1 MTTEEISAN
10 IILYPRG
17 VFEGVVMK
25 EKFDVAGMTC
35 AACQANVE
43 KAVGKVPGVQE
54 VSVSLLTGSM
64 QVEFEDSV
72 SPEAII
78 GAVRHAGYGAQI
90 AGASAGQ
97 KSAPADI
104 AGEEIRGMKTRFWWS
119 LGFLIPLMYVS
130 MHHMFQ
136 MWFGL
141 PVPGFIAGFLHGNE
155 NALNFALVQFLL
167 VLPILYLNRK
177 YFIVGFKT
185 LLHGSP
191 NMDSLIAVGASA
203 AMVYGIF
210 AIFRISYGLGHGDM
224 AVVQQYSAD
233 LYFESAGMILT
244 LITLGKFLETRSK
257 GKTSEA
263 ISKLMDLAPKTAVVL
278 RDGEEIEIGIE
289 QVQAGDILPVRPGQ
303 RVPVDGV
310 LLEGSSAVD
319 ESALTGE
326 SLPVEKQAGDP
337 LYTASINKT
346 GYFTM
351 RAEKVGSDTTL
362 SKIIEL
368 VEEAAASK
376 APISKLADKVA
387 GIFVPVVMT
396 IAVIAAAVWLLLGKG
411 AEFALSIG
419 ISVLV
424 ISCPCALGLAT
435 PVAIMVGTGKGAEQ
449 GILVKSAAALE
460 TAHKVKTV
468 ILDKTGTLTE
478 GKPAVTDLQ
487 PENGVG
493 EEELLRLAASLEKP
507 SEHPL
512 AEAILQE
519 AQARGLELL
528 AAEAFEALPGKGLR
542 AQIEGK
548 QYFAGNTALMQE
560 QGIALPDE
568 STAQAQML
576 EEQGKTVLYFAE
588 QGKLLGK
595 AAVAD
600 RPKPTSRQ
608 AVAELKAMGIDVVML
623 TGDNERTAKAI
634 ASQLGIEKVIAQ
646 VLPADKEKAVRE
658 EQKSG
663 RKVAMVGD
671 GINDAPALARAD
683 VGIAIGAGADIAMES
698 ADIVLMRG
706 DLLDAVAAFQ
716 LSRAVLRN
724 IKENLFWA
732 FFYNSVGI
740 PLAAGV
746 FFGVLGWRLSPMF
759 GAAAM
764 SLSSVCVVGNALRLK
779 LFRPKYHYGKIELS
793 KQGADE
799 MKKIV
804 HVNGM
809 SCAHCQAAV
818 EKALMGVAGVEKAE
832 VNLKKKLAEVKLAA
846 EVSDAALMDA
856 VNEAGFEAVSVE
868 EK

>member
-1 MTTEEISAN
+1 
-10 IILYPRG
+10 
-17 VFEGVVMK
+17 MK
-25 EKFDVAGMTC
+25 EKFDVTGMTC

-43 KAVGKVPGVQE
+43 KAVCKVPGVQE
-54 VSVSLLTGSM
+54 VSVSLLTNSM

-78 GAVRHAGYGAQI
+78 GAVHHAGYQAQL
-90 AGASAGQ
+90 AGSGASAQQ
-97 KSAPADI
+97 KSASADI

-141 PVPGFIAGFLHGNE
+141 PVPGFIANFLHGNE
-155 NALNFALVQFLL
+155 NALNFALTQFLL

-185 LLHGSP
+185 LFHGSP

-203 AMVYGIF
+203 AMIYGIF

-263 ISKLMDLAPKTAVVL
+263 ISKLMDLAPKTAIVL
-278 RDGEEIEIGIE
+278 RDGVEIEIGIE
-289 QVQAGDILPVRPGQ
+289 QVQVGDILPVRPGQ

-326 SLPVEKQAGDP
+326 SLPVEKQAGDK

-351 RAEKVGSDTTL
+351 RAEKVGADTTL

-387 GIFVPVVMT
+387 GIFVPVVMS
-396 IAVIAAAVWLLLGKG
+396 IAIVAAVVWLLLGKG

-487 PENGVG
+487 PEEGVG
-493 EEELLRLAASLEKP
+493 KEKLLALAASLEKP

-512 AEAILQE
+512 AEAQS
-519 AQARGLELL
+519 LELL
-528 AAEAFEALPGKGLR
+528 ATEAFEALPGKGLR
-542 AQIEGK
+542 AQIDGK
-548 QYFAGNTALMQE
+548 QYFAGNIALMQE
-560 QGIALPDE
+560 QGIALSE
-568 STAQAQML
+568 QSVAQAQKL

-595 AAVAD
+595 VAVAD
-600 RPKPTSRQ
+600 RPKPTSQQ

-658 EQKSG
+658 EQKSD

-746 FFGVLGWRLSPMF
+746 FYGVLGWRLSPMF

-764 SLSSVCVVGNALRLK
+764 SLSSVCVVSNALRLK
-779 LFRPKYHYGKIELS
+779 LFRPKYHYGKIESS

-809 SCAHCQAAV
+809 SCAHCQASV
-818 EKALMGVAGVEKAE
+818 EKALMGVAGVEKAT

-846 EVSDAALMDA
+846 EVSDEALMNA

>member
-1 MTTEEISAN
+1 
-10 IILYPRG
+10 
-17 VFEGVVMK
+17 MK
-25 EKFDVAGMTC
+25 EKFDVSGMTC

-43 KAVGKVPGVQE
+43 KSVSKVPGVQE
-54 VSVSLLTGSM
+54 VSVSLLTNSM
-64 QVEFEDSV
+64 QVEHDEGV
-72 SPEAII
+72 GAEEII
-78 GAVRHAGYGAQI
+78 AAVRHAGYDARM
-90 AGASAGQ
+90 AGAAG
-97 KSAPADI
+97 KAEKKPIDV
-104 AGEEIRGMKTRFWWS
+104 AGEEIRGMRTQFWWS

-130 MHHMFQ
+130 MHHMFW

-141 PVPGFIAGFLHGNE
+141 PVPAFVSNFLDGNA
-155 NALNFALVQFLL
+155 NALNFAFLQFLL

-177 YFIVGFKT
+177 YFIVGYKT
-185 LLHGSP
+185 LFHGSP

-203 AMVYGIF
+203 AMIYGIF
-210 AIFRISYGLGHGDM
+210 AIFRISYGLGYGDM
-224 AVVQQYSAD
+224 AVVEQYSAD

-263 ISKLMDLAPKTAVVL
+263 ISKLMDLAPKTAIVL
-278 RDGEEIEIGIE
+278 RDGKEIEVDIE
-289 QVQAGDILPVRPGQ
+289 QVQVGDILPVRPGQ
-303 RVPVDGV
+303 RIPVDGV
-310 LLEGSSAVD
+310 LIEGSSAVD

-326 SLPVEKQAGDP
+326 SLPVEKQKGDK

-351 RAEKVGSDTTL
+351 KAEKVGSDTTL

-387 GIFVPVVMT
+387 GVFVPVVMA
-396 IAVIAAAVWLLLGKG
+396 IAVIAAITWLLLGKG
-411 AEFALSIG
+411 VEFALSIG

-435 PVAIMVGTGKGAEQ
+435 PVAIMVGTGKGAEL
-449 GILVKSAAALE
+449 GVLIKSAAALE

-478 GKPAVTDLQ
+478 GKPAVTDLAAQ
-487 PENGVG
+487 PGVE

-519 AQARGLELL
+519 AQARGMQLKT
-528 AAEAFEALPGKGLR
+528 AEAFRALPGKGLS
-542 AQIEGK
+542 AELEGR
-548 QYFAGNTALMQE
+548 QYYAGNAALMQE
-560 QGIALPDE
+560 QNIAFSEDVRARAE
-568 STAQAQML
+568 EL
-576 EEQGKTVLYFAE
+576 EAQGKTVLYFADA
-588 QGKLLGK
+588 QRLLG
-595 AAVAD
+595 AIAVAD
-600 RPKPTSRQ
+600 RPKPTSKQ
-608 AVAELKAMGIDVVML
+608 AVAEFGAMGIDVVML

-634 ASQLGIEKVIAQ
+634 AKHLGIQRVIAQ
-646 VLPADKEKAVRE
+646 VLPADKEKVVRE
-658 EQKSG
+658 EQKKG

-706 DLLDAVAAFQ
+706 DLLGAVSAFQ

-732 FFYNSVGI
+732 FFYNSIGI

-746 FFGVLGWRLSPMF
+746 FYLALGLRLSPMF

-764 SLSSVCVVGNALRLK
+764 SLSSVCVVSNALRLK
-779 LFRPKYHYGKIELS
+779 LFRPKYQYGKINEKEGE
-793 KQGADE
+793 KQ

-818 EKALMGVAGVEKAE
+818 EKALMGVAGVATAK
-832 VNLKKKLAEVKLAA
+832 VNLKKKLAEVELSA
-846 EVSDAALMDA
+846 EVSDEALLAA
-856 VNEAGFEAVSVE
+856 VNDAGYEAVSVE
-868 EK
+868 TK

>member
-1 MTTEEISAN
+1 
-10 IILYPRG
+10 
-17 VFEGVVMK
+17 MK
-25 EKFDVAGMTC
+25 EKFDVSGMTC
-35 AACQANVE
+35 AACQASVE
-43 KAVGKVPGVQE
+43 KSVSKVPGVQE
-54 VSVSLLTGSM
+54 VSVSLLTNSM
-64 QVEFEDSV
+64 QVEHDEGV
-72 SPEAII
+72 GAEEII
-78 GAVRHAGYGAQI
+78 AAVRHAGYDARM
-90 AGASAGQ
+90 AGAAG
-97 KSAPADI
+97 KAEKKPIDV
-104 AGEEIRGMKTRFWWS
+104 AGEEIRGMRTRFWWS

-130 MHHMFQ
+130 MHHMFW

-141 PVPGFIAGFLHGNE
+141 PVPAFVSNFLDGNA
-155 NALNFALVQFLL
+155 NALNFAFLQFLL

-177 YFIVGFKT
+177 YFIVGYKT
-185 LLHGSP
+185 LFHGSP

-203 AMVYGIF
+203 AMIYGIF
-210 AIFRISYGLGHGDM
+210 AIFRISYGLGYGDM
-224 AVVQQYSAD
+224 AVVEQYSAD

-263 ISKLMDLAPKTAVVL
+263 ISKLMDLAPKTAIVL
-278 RDGEEIEIGIE
+278 RDGKEIEVDIE
-289 QVQAGDILPVRPGQ
+289 QVQVGDILPVRPGQ
-303 RVPVDGV
+303 RIPVDGV
-310 LLEGSSAVD
+310 LIEGSSAVD

-326 SLPVEKQAGDP
+326 SLPVEKQKGDK

-351 RAEKVGSDTTL
+351 KAEKVGSDTTL

-387 GIFVPVVMT
+387 GVFVPVVMA
-396 IAVIAAAVWLLLGKG
+396 IAVIAAITWLLLGKG
-411 AEFALSIG
+411 VEFALSIG

-435 PVAIMVGTGKGAEQ
+435 PVAIMVGTGKGAEL
-449 GILVKSAAALE
+449 GVLIKSAAALE

-478 GKPAVTDLQ
+478 GKPAVTDLAAQ
-487 PENGVG
+487 PGVE

-519 AQARGLELL
+519 AQARGMQLKT
-528 AAEAFEALPGKGLR
+528 AEAFRALPGKGLS
-542 AQIEGK
+542 AELEGR
-548 QYFAGNTALMQE
+548 QYYAGNAALMQE
-560 QGIALPDE
+560 QNIAFSEDVRARAE
-568 STAQAQML
+568 EL
-576 EEQGKTVLYFAE
+576 EAQGKTVLYFADA
-588 QGKLLGK
+588 QRLLG
-595 AAVAD
+595 AIAVAD
-600 RPKPTSRQ
+600 RPKPTSKQ
-608 AVAELKAMGIDVVML
+608 AVAEFGAMGIDVVML

-634 ASQLGIEKVIAQ
+634 AKHLGIQRVIAQ
-646 VLPADKEKAVRE
+646 VLPADKEKVVRE
-658 EQKSG
+658 EQKKG

-706 DLLDAVAAFQ
+706 DLLGAVSAFQ

-732 FFYNSVGI
+732 FFYNSIGI

-746 FFGVLGWRLSPMF
+746 FYLALGLRLSPMF

-764 SLSSVCVVGNALRLK
+764 SLSSVCVVSNALRLK
-779 LFRPKYHYGKIELS
+779 LFRPKYQYGKINEKEGE
-793 KQGADE
+793 KQ

-818 EKALMGVAGVEKAE
+818 EKALMGVTGVATAK
-832 VNLKKKLAEVKLAA
+832 VNLKKKLAEVELSA
-846 EVSDAALMDA
+846 EVSDEALLAA
-856 VNEAGFEAVSVE
+856 VNDAGYEAVSVE
-868 EK
+868 TK

>member
-1 MTTEEISAN
+1 
-10 IILYPRG
+10 
-17 VFEGVVMK
+17 MK
-25 EKFDVAGMTC
+25 EKFDVSGMTC
-35 AACQANVE
+35 AACQASVE
-43 KAVGKVPGVQE
+43 KSVSKVPGVQE
-54 VSVSLLTGSM
+54 VSVSLLTNSM
-64 QVEFEDSV
+64 QVEHDEGV
-72 SPEAII
+72 GAEEII
-78 GAVRHAGYGAQI
+78 AAVRHAGYDARM
-90 AGASAGQ
+90 AGAAG
-97 KSAPADI
+97 KAEKKPIDV
-104 AGEEIRGMKTRFWWS
+104 AGEEIRGMRTRFWWS

-130 MHHMFQ
+130 MHHMFW

-141 PVPGFIAGFLHGNE
+141 PVPAFVSNFLDGNA
-155 NALNFALVQFLL
+155 NALNFAFLQFLL

-177 YFIVGFKT
+177 YFIVGYKT
-185 LLHGSP
+185 LFHGSP

-203 AMVYGIF
+203 AMIYGIF
-210 AIFRISYGLGHGDM
+210 AIFRISYGLGYGDM
-224 AVVQQYSAD
+224 AVVEQYSAD

-263 ISKLMDLAPKTAVVL
+263 ISKLMDLAPKTAIVL
-278 RDGEEIEIGIE
+278 RDGKEIEVDIE
-289 QVQAGDILPVRPGQ
+289 QVQVGDILPVRPGQ
-303 RVPVDGV
+303 RIPVDGV
-310 LLEGSSAVD
+310 LIEGSSAVD

-326 SLPVEKQAGDP
+326 SLPVEKQKGDK

-351 RAEKVGSDTTL
+351 KAEKVGSDTTL

-387 GIFVPVVMT
+387 GVFVPVVMA
-396 IAVIAAAVWLLLGKG
+396 IAVIAAITWLLLGKG
-411 AEFALSIG
+411 VEFALSIG

-435 PVAIMVGTGKGAEQ
+435 PVAIMVGTGKGAEL
-449 GILVKSAAALE
+449 GVLIKSAAALE

-478 GKPAVTDLQ
+478 GKPAVTDLAAQ
-487 PENGVG
+487 PGVE

-519 AQARGLELL
+519 AQARGMQLKT
-528 AAEAFEALPGKGLR
+528 AEAFRALPGKGLS
-542 AQIEGK
+542 AELEGR
-548 QYFAGNTALMQE
+548 QYYAGNAALMQE
-560 QGIALPDE
+560 QNIAFSEDVRARAE
-568 STAQAQML
+568 EL
-576 EEQGKTVLYFAE
+576 EAQGKTVLYFADA
-588 QGKLLGK
+588 QRLLG
-595 AAVAD
+595 AIAVAD
-600 RPKPTSRQ
+600 RPKPTSKQ
-608 AVAELKAMGIDVVML
+608 AVAEFGAMGIDVVML

-634 ASQLGIEKVIAQ
+634 AKHLGIQRVIAQ
-646 VLPADKEKAVRE
+646 VLPADKEKVVRE
-658 EQKSG
+658 EQKKG

-706 DLLDAVAAFQ
+706 DLLGAVSAFQ

-732 FFYNSVGI
+732 FFYNSIGI

-746 FFGVLGWRLSPMF
+746 FYLALGLRLSPMF

-764 SLSSVCVVGNALRLK
+764 SLSSVCVVSNALRLK
-779 LFRPKYHYGKIELS
+779 LFRPKYQYGKINEKEGE
-793 KQGADE
+793 KQ

-818 EKALMGVAGVEKAE
+818 EKALMGVAGVATAK
-832 VNLKKKLAEVKLAA
+832 VNLKKKLAEVELSA
-846 EVSDAALMDA
+846 EVSDEALLAA
-856 VNEAGFEAVSVE
+856 VNDAGYEAVSVE
-868 EK
+868 TK

>member
-1 MTTEEISAN
+1 
-10 IILYPRG
+10 
-17 VFEGVVMK
+17 MK
-25 EKFDVAGMTC
+25 EKFDVSGMTC
-35 AACQANVE
+35 AACQASVE
-43 KAVGKVPGVQE
+43 KSVSKVPGVQE
-54 VSVSLLTGSM
+54 VSVSLLTNSM
-64 QVEFEDSV
+64 QVEHDEGV
-72 SPEAII
+72 GAEEII
-78 GAVRHAGYGAQI
+78 AAVRHAGYDARM
-90 AGASAGQ
+90 AGAAG
-97 KSAPADI
+97 KAEKKPIDV
-104 AGEEIRGMKTRFWWS
+104 AGEEIRGMRTRFWWS

-130 MHHMFQ
+130 MHHMFW

-141 PVPGFIAGFLHGNE
+141 PVPAFVSNFLDGNA
-155 NALNFALVQFLL
+155 NALNFAFLQFLL

-177 YFIVGFKT
+177 YFIVGYKT
-185 LLHGSP
+185 LFHGSP

-203 AMVYGIF
+203 AMIYGIF
-210 AIFRISYGLGHGDM
+210 AIFRISYGLGYGDM
-224 AVVQQYSAD
+224 AVVEQYSAD

-263 ISKLMDLAPKTAVVL
+263 ISKLMDLAPKTAIVL
-278 RDGEEIEIGIE
+278 RDGKEIEVDIE
-289 QVQAGDILPVRPGQ
+289 QVQVGDILPVRPGQ
-303 RVPVDGV
+303 RIPVDGV
-310 LLEGSSAVD
+310 LIEGSSAVD

-326 SLPVEKQAGDP
+326 SLPVEKQKGDK

-351 RAEKVGSDTTL
+351 KAEKVGSDTTL

-387 GIFVPVVMT
+387 GVFVPVVMA
-396 IAVIAAAVWLLLGKG
+396 IAVIAAITWLLLGKG
-411 AEFALSIG
+411 VEFALSIG

-435 PVAIMVGTGKGAEQ
+435 PVAIMVGTGKGAEL
-449 GILVKSAAALE
+449 GVLIKSAAALE

-478 GKPAVTDLQ
+478 GKPAVTDLAAE
-487 PENGVG
+487 PGVE
-493 EEELLRLAASLEKP
+493 EEELLRFAASLEKP

-519 AQARGLELL
+519 AQARGMQLKT
-528 AAEAFEALPGKGLR
+528 AEAFRALPGKGLS
-542 AQIEGK
+542 AELEGR
-548 QYFAGNTALMQE
+548 QYYAGNAALMQE
-560 QGIALPDE
+560 QNIAFSEDVRARAE
-568 STAQAQML
+568 EL
-576 EEQGKTVLYFAE
+576 EAQGKTVLYFADA
-588 QGKLLGK
+588 QRLLG
-595 AAVAD
+595 AIAVAD
-600 RPKPTSRQ
+600 RPKPTSKQ
-608 AVAELKAMGIDVVML
+608 AVAEFGAMGIDVVML

-634 ASQLGIEKVIAQ
+634 AKHLGIQRVIAQ
-646 VLPADKEKAVRE
+646 VLPADKEKVVRE
-658 EQKSG
+658 EQKKG

-706 DLLDAVAAFQ
+706 DLLGAVSAFQ

-732 FFYNSVGI
+732 FFYNSIGI

-746 FFGVLGWRLSPMF
+746 FYLALGLRLSPMF

-764 SLSSVCVVGNALRLK
+764 SLSSVCVVSNALRLK
-779 LFRPKYHYGKIELS
+779 LFRPKYQYGKINEKEGE
-793 KQGADE
+793 KQ

-818 EKALMGVAGVEKAE
+818 EKALMGVAGVATAK
-832 VNLKKKLAEVKLAA
+832 VNLKKKLAEVELSA
-846 EVSDAALMDA
+846 EVSDEALLAA
-856 VNEAGFEAVSVE
+856 VNDAGYEAVSVE
-868 EK
+868 TK

>member
-1 MTTEEISAN
+1 
-10 IILYPRG
+10 
-17 VFEGVVMK
+17 MK
-25 EKFDVAGMTC
+25 EKFDVSGMTC
-35 AACQANVE
+35 AACQASVE
-43 KAVGKVPGVQE
+43 KSVSKVPGVQE
-54 VSVSLLTGSM
+54 VSVSLLTNSM
-64 QVEFEDSV
+64 QVEHDEGV
-72 SPEAII
+72 GAEEII
-78 GAVRHAGYGAQI
+78 AAVRHAGYDARM
-90 AGASAGQ
+90 AGAAG
-97 KSAPADI
+97 KAEKKPIDV
-104 AGEEIRGMKTRFWWS
+104 AGEEIRGMRTQFWWS

-130 MHHMFQ
+130 MHHMFW

-141 PVPGFIAGFLHGNE
+141 PVPAFVSNFLDGNA
-155 NALNFALVQFLL
+155 NALNFAFLQFLL

-177 YFIVGFKT
+177 YFIVGYKT
-185 LLHGSP
+185 LFHGSP

-203 AMVYGIF
+203 AMIYGIF
-210 AIFRISYGLGHGDM
+210 AIFRISYGLGYGDM
-224 AVVQQYSAD
+224 AVVEQYRAD

-263 ISKLMDLAPKTAVVL
+263 ISKLMDLAPKTAIVL
-278 RDGEEIEIGIE
+278 RDGKEIEVDIE
-289 QVQAGDILPVRPGQ
+289 QVQVGDILPVRPGQ
-303 RVPVDGV
+303 RIPVDGV
-310 LLEGSSAVD
+310 LIEGSSAVD

-326 SLPVEKQAGDP
+326 SLPVEKQKGDK

-351 RAEKVGSDTTL
+351 QAEKVGSDTTL

-387 GIFVPVVMT
+387 GVFVPVVMA
-396 IAVIAAAVWLLLGKG
+396 IAVIAAITWLLLGKG
-411 AEFALSIG
+411 VEFALSIG

-435 PVAIMVGTGKGAEQ
+435 PVAIMVGTGKGAEL
-449 GILVKSAAALE
+449 GVLIKSAAALE

-478 GKPAVTDLQ
+478 GKPAVTDLAAE
-487 PENGVG
+487 PGVE

-519 AQARGLELL
+519 AQARGMQLKT
-528 AAEAFEALPGKGLR
+528 AEAFRALPGKGLS
-542 AQIEGK
+542 AELEGR
-548 QYFAGNTALMQE
+548 QYYAGNAALMQE
-560 QGIALPDE
+560 QNIAFSEDVKARAE
-568 STAQAQML
+568 EL
-576 EEQGKTVLYFAE
+576 EAQGKTVLYFADA
-588 QGKLLGK
+588 QRLLG
-595 AAVAD
+595 AIAVAD
-600 RPKPTSRQ
+600 RPKPTSKQ
-608 AVAELKAMGIDVVML
+608 AVAEFGAMGIDVVML

-634 ASQLGIEKVIAQ
+634 AKHLGIQRVIAQ
-646 VLPADKEKAVRE
+646 VLPADKEKVVRE
-658 EQKSG
+658 EQKKG
-663 RKVAMVGD
+663 HKVAMVGD

-706 DLLDAVAAFQ
+706 DLLGAVSAFQ

-732 FFYNSVGI
+732 FFYNSIGI

-746 FFGVLGWRLSPMF
+746 FYLALGLRLSPMF

-764 SLSSVCVVGNALRLK
+764 SLSSVCVVSNALRLK
-779 LFRPKYHYGKIELS
+779 LFRPKYQYGRINEKEGE
-793 KQGADE
+793 KQ

-809 SCAHCQAAV
+809 SCAHCQVAV
-818 EKALMGVAGVEKAE
+818 EKALMGVAGVATAK
-832 VNLKKKLAEVKLAA
+832 VNLKKKLAEVELSA
-846 EVSDAALMDA
+846 EVSDEALLAA
-856 VNEAGFEAVSVE
+856 VNDAGYEAVSVE
-868 EK
+868 TK

>member
-1 MTTEEISAN
+1 
-10 IILYPRG
+10 
-17 VFEGVVMK
+17 MK
-25 EKFDVAGMTC
+25 EKFDVSGMTC

-43 KAVGKVPGVQE
+43 KSVSKVPGVQE
-54 VSVSLLTGSM
+54 VSVSLLTNSM
-64 QVEFEDSV
+64 QVEHDEGV
-72 SPEAII
+72 GAEEII
-78 GAVRHAGYGAQI
+78 AAVRHAGYDARM
-90 AGASAGQ
+90 AGAAG
-97 KSAPADI
+97 KAEKKPIDV
-104 AGEEIRGMKTRFWWS
+104 AGEEIRGMRTRFWWS

-130 MHHMFQ
+130 MHHMFW

-141 PVPGFIAGFLHGNE
+141 PVPAFVSNFLDGNA
-155 NALNFALVQFLL
+155 NALNFAFLQFLL

-177 YFIVGFKT
+177 YFIVGYKT
-185 LLHGSP
+185 LFHGSP

-203 AMVYGIF
+203 AMIYGIF
-210 AIFRISYGLGHGDM
+210 AIFRISYGLGYGDM
-224 AVVQQYSAD
+224 AVVEQYSAD

-263 ISKLMDLAPKTAVVL
+263 ISKLMDLAPKTAIVL
-278 RDGEEIEIGIE
+278 RDGKEIEVDIE
-289 QVQAGDILPVRPGQ
+289 QVQVGDILPVRPGQ
-303 RVPVDGV
+303 RIPVDGV
-310 LLEGSSAVD
+310 LIEGSSAVD

-326 SLPVEKQAGDP
+326 SLPVEKQKGDK

-351 RAEKVGSDTTL
+351 KAEKVGSDTTL

-387 GIFVPVVMT
+387 GVFVPVVMA
-396 IAVIAAAVWLLLGKG
+396 IAVIAAITWLLLGKG
-411 AEFALSIG
+411 VEFALSIG

-435 PVAIMVGTGKGAEQ
+435 PVAIMVGTGKGAEL
-449 GILVKSAAALE
+449 GVLIKSAAALE

-478 GKPAVTDLQ
+478 GKPAVTDLAAQ
-487 PENGVG
+487 PGVE

-519 AQARGLELL
+519 AQARGMQLKT
-528 AAEAFEALPGKGLR
+528 AEAFRALPGKGLS
-542 AQIEGK
+542 AELEGR
-548 QYFAGNTALMQE
+548 QYYAGNAALMQE
-560 QGIALPDE
+560 QNIAFSEDVRARAE
-568 STAQAQML
+568 EL
-576 EEQGKTVLYFAE
+576 EAQGKTVLYFADA
-588 QGKLLGK
+588 QRLLG
-595 AAVAD
+595 AIAVAD
-600 RPKPTSRQ
+600 RPKPTSKQ
-608 AVAELKAMGIDVVML
+608 AVAEFGAMGIDVVML

-634 ASQLGIEKVIAQ
+634 AKHLGIQRVIAQ

-658 EQKSG
+658 EQKKG

-706 DLLDAVAAFQ
+706 DLLGAVSAFQ

-732 FFYNSVGI
+732 FFYNSIGI

-746 FFGVLGWRLSPMF
+746 FYLALGLRLSPMF

-764 SLSSVCVVGNALRLK
+764 SLSSVCVVSNALRLK
-779 LFRPKYHYGKIELS
+779 LFRPKYQYGKINEKEGE
-793 KQGADE
+793 KQ

-818 EKALMGVAGVEKAE
+818 EKALMGVAGVATAK
-832 VNLKKKLAEVKLAA
+832 VNLKKKLAEVELSA
-846 EVSDAALMDA
+846 EVSDEALLAA
-856 VNEAGFEAVSVE
+856 VNDAGYEAVSVE
-868 EK
+868 TK

>member
-1 MTTEEISAN
+1 
-10 IILYPRG
+10 
-17 VFEGVVMK
+17 MK
-25 EKFDVAGMTC
+25 EKFDVSGMTC
-35 AACQANVE
+35 AACQASVE
-43 KAVGKVPGVQE
+43 KSVSKVPGVQE
-54 VSVSLLTGSM
+54 VSVSLLTNSM
-64 QVEFEDSV
+64 QVEHDEGV
-72 SPEAII
+72 GAEEII
-78 GAVRHAGYGAQI
+78 AAVRHAGYDARM
-90 AGASAGQ
+90 AGAAG
-97 KSAPADI
+97 KAEKKPIDV
-104 AGEEIRGMKTRFWWS
+104 AGEEIRGMRTRFWWS

-130 MHHMFQ
+130 MHHMFW

-141 PVPGFIAGFLHGNE
+141 PVPAFVSNFLDGNA
-155 NALNFALVQFLL
+155 NALNFAFLQFLL

-177 YFIVGFKT
+177 YFIVGYKT
-185 LLHGSP
+185 LFHGSP

-203 AMVYGIF
+203 AMIYGIF
-210 AIFRISYGLGHGDM
+210 AIFRISYGLGYGDM
-224 AVVQQYSAD
+224 AVVEQYSAD

-263 ISKLMDLAPKTAVVL
+263 ISKLMDLAPKTAIVL
-278 RDGEEIEIGIE
+278 RDGKEIEVDIE
-289 QVQAGDILPVRPGQ
+289 QVQVGDILPVRPGQ
-303 RVPVDGV
+303 RIPVDGV
-310 LLEGSSAVD
+310 LIEGSSAVD

-326 SLPVEKQAGDP
+326 SLPVEKQKGDK

-351 RAEKVGSDTTL
+351 KAEKVGSDTTL

-387 GIFVPVVMT
+387 GVFVPVVMA
-396 IAVIAAAVWLLLGKG
+396 IAVIAAITWLLLGKG
-411 AEFALSIG
+411 VEFALSIG

-435 PVAIMVGTGKGAEQ
+435 PVAIMVGTGKGAEL
-449 GILVKSAAALE
+449 GVLIKSAAALE

-478 GKPAVTDLQ
+478 GKPAVTDLAAQ
-487 PENGVG
+487 PGVE

-519 AQARGLELL
+519 AQARGMQLKT
-528 AAEAFEALPGKGLR
+528 AEAFRALPGKGLS
-542 AQIEGK
+542 AELEGR
-548 QYFAGNTALMQE
+548 QYYAGNAALMQE
-560 QGIALPDE
+560 QNIAFSEDVRARAE
-568 STAQAQML
+568 EL
-576 EEQGKTVLYFAE
+576 EAQGKTVLYFADA
-588 QGKLLGK
+588 QRLLG
-595 AAVAD
+595 AIAVAD
-600 RPKPTSRQ
+600 RPKPTSKQ
-608 AVAELKAMGIDVVML
+608 AVAEFGAMGIDVVML

-634 ASQLGIEKVIAQ
+634 AKHLGIQRVIAQ
-646 VLPADKEKAVRE
+646 VLPADKEKVVRE
-658 EQKSG
+658 EQKKG
-663 RKVAMVGD
+663 HKVAMVGD

-706 DLLDAVAAFQ
+706 DLLGAVSAFQ

-732 FFYNSVGI
+732 FFYNSIGI

-746 FFGVLGWRLSPMF
+746 FYLALGLRLSPMF

-764 SLSSVCVVGNALRLK
+764 SLSSVCVVSNALRLK
-779 LFRPKYHYGKIELS
+779 LFRPKYQYGKINEKEGE
-793 KQGADE
+793 KQ

-818 EKALMGVAGVEKAE
+818 EKALMGVTGVATAK
-832 VNLKKKLAEVKLAA
+832 VNLKKKLAEVELSA
-846 EVSDAALMDA
+846 EVSDEALLAA
-856 VNEAGFEAVSVE
+856 VNDAGYEAVSVE
-868 EK
+868 TK

>member
-1 MTTEEISAN
+1 M
-10 IILYPRG
+10 R
-17 VFEGVVMK
+17 
-25 EKFDVAGMTC
+25 EKYNVIGMTC
-35 AACQANVE
+35 SACQASVE
-43 KAVGKVPGVQE
+43 KAVSRVPGVQE
-54 VSVSLLTGSM
+54 VAVSLLTNSM
-64 QVEFEDSV
+64 QVEYGEEATR
-72 SPEAII
+72 EAII
-78 GAVRHAGYGAQI
+78 GAVRHAGYDAQV
-90 AGASAGQ
+90 AGSPGKQEKAPMDVAGQ
-97 KSAPADI
+97 
-104 AGEEIRGMKTRFWWS
+104 EVRGMRAKFWWS

-141 PVPGFIAGFLHGNE
+141 PVPGFISGFLHGNA
-155 NALNFALVQFLL
+155 NALNFAFVQFLL
-167 VLPILYLNRK
+167 VLPILYLNRN

-185 LLHGSP
+185 LFHGSP

-210 AIFRISYGLGHGDM
+210 AIFRISFGLGHGDM
-224 AVVQQYSAD
+224 AVVEQYSAD

-263 ISKLMDLAPKTAVVL
+263 ISKLMDLAPKTAIVL
-278 RDGEEIEIGIE
+278 RDGREVEVGIE
-289 QVQAGDILPVRPGQ
+289 EVQVGDILPVRPGQ
-303 RVPVDGV
+303 RVPVDGI

-319 ESALTGE
+319 EAALTGE
-326 SLPVEKQAGDP
+326 SLPVEKQAGDK

-351 RAEKVGSDTTL
+351 RAEKVGADTTL

-376 APISKLADKVA
+376 APISKLADKVS
-387 GIFVPVVMT
+387 GIFVPVVMG
-396 IAVIAAAVWLLLGKG
+396 IAVIAAVIWLFLGKG

-449 GILVKSAAALE
+449 GILIKSAAALE

-478 GKPAVTDLQ
+478 GKPAVTDLY
-487 PENGVG
+487 PRPGIE
-493 EEELLRLAASLEKP
+493 EEELLCLAASLEKP

-512 AEAILQE
+512 AEAILQA
-519 AQARGLELL
+519 AQERGMESTT
-528 AAEAFEALPGKGLR
+528 AESFEALPGKGLQ
-542 AQIEGK
+542 AEIDGK
-548 QYFAGNTALMQE
+548 RYFAGNVALME
-560 QGIALPDE
+560 ERNIALNE
-568 STAQAQML
+568 QIKEGVQEL
-576 EEQGKTVLYFAE
+576 EAQGKTVLYFADE
-588 QGKLLGK
+588 EKLLGTI
-595 AAVAD
+595 AVAD
-600 RPKPTSRQ
+600 RPKATSAQ
-608 AVAELKAMGIDVVML
+608 AVAELGAMGIDVIML

-634 ASQLGIEKVIAQ
+634 AKQMGIKKVIAQ
-646 VLPADKEKAVRE
+646 VMPADKEKAVRE
-658 EQKSG
+658 EQRSG

-706 DLLDAVAAFQ
+706 DLLDAVSAFQ
-716 LSRAVLRN
+716 LSRSVLRN

-732 FFYNSVGI
+732 FFYNSIGI

-764 SLSSVCVVGNALRLK
+764 SLSSVCVVSNALRLK
-779 LFRPKYHYGKIELS
+779 LFRPKFQYGKINAS
-793 KQGADE
+793 KQGE
-799 MKKIV
+799 NKMKKMIY
-804 HVNGM
+804 VNGM

-818 EKALMGVAGVEKAE
+818 EKALAAVAGVESAK
-832 VNLKKKLAEVKLAA
+832 VNLEKKFA
-846 EVSDAALMDA
+846 EVSLAGDVLDETLLRA
-856 VNEAGFEAVSVE
+856 VNDAGYEAVSVE
-868 EK
+868 TKK